1 MFISQESLKLHFK
14 TAVWDHIIVSV
25 NWYSVMRLQ
34 ALPIT
39 AGLSSDGILY
49 LPMRPDG
56 LVLKSMSDT
65 EKQNQTQYSNNLVD
79 CCIGWTGCSA
89 KGLYVCSF
97 SQTEEPWEELMP
109 LLPSRRTQGLHQG
122 HLIMA

>member
-14 TAVWDHIIVSV
+14 TVVWDHIIVSV

-39 AGLSSDGILY
+39 AGLSGDGILY

-56 LVLKSMSDT
+56 LVLKSMSNT
-65 EKQNQTQYSNNLVD
+65 QKQNQTQYFNN
-79 CCIGWTGCSA
+79 
-89 KGLYVCSF
+89 
-97 SQTEEPWEELMP
+97 
-109 LLPSRRTQGLHQG
+109 
-122 HLIMA
+122 